1 MLQWNVRSLRSRLP
15 DLRQHLLTNKID
27 ILALQEPRILLEDCR
42 LGPYVIYLSASKRN
56 DGKSRAA
63 LFVRARIHQEPLDL
77 SSIAKGAAEN
87 VGVTVRSRGE
97 LFSII
102 SVYVPP
108 NVCWDPEELREIK
121 NVSTGHLVICGDF
134 NAHNEQWGDRQTT
147 RRGIQLE
154 IVTSSLQLQA
164 LNDGTETFVRPG
176 VKQSVLDLTFAS
188 PNITAEWNAQ
198 PDTWGSDHVP
208 IIITSPRPPTPMYKE
223 VRVTNWDAF
232 RAHMEGHVV
241 NLAGDPSSA
250 IAHAVSLATKTIR
263 VPITR
268 PSPDLTY
275 LKLRAARRRAQR
287 RARRTNDPAD
297 WIRHRQLDAAF
308 RRHTSR
314 LQRHQWDQLCSSFG
328 SASGIS
334 RAWKMAQTLSSRK
347 MPTHP
352 IAGLAIAIGHTMQ
365 ETAEILA
372 DAFATPI
379 PLPPGYQS
387 GKESS
392 ANSRSWPPFALDSDF
407 TISELEFALRRCRR
421 KSAPGPDGVTYQAL
435 RNLDRS
441 QYSAILEA
449 FNAIWRTAEIP
460 EAWLTSTVVPIRKPG
475 KPAQSLDS
483 YRPISLTSCVGKLM
497 ERLVLRRLTWYMET
511 IGALPDEL
519 CGFRAKRCTADAIGD
534 LASTLE
540 EARASHQ
547 TVYCVFLDIHKAFDA
562 LPHATIRQRLRH
574 FGITGRLYSYVCAF
588 LTRRC
593 FFVRVPGAVSSRR
606 SVTQGVPQGSVLSP
620 FLFNLAMAAL
630 PFSLKTL
637 PKSPAALHIAIYA
650 DDAALWCVGP
660 SRASKSIGSQLQR
673 ALDEVVKTTE
683 DLGLTLSVTKT
694 AFLCYRPNETPSRP
708 VANAP
713 KIGNIPLQH
722 VTTQRYLGVLID
734 NHVTWRPE
742 AKRLLIQCR
751 QLMGVL
757 RCFRR
762 RNSGLSPQGL
772 LALYR
777 GLILSRILYAVPLLN
792 LGRPQIEQLEQFH
805 RCALRLCLG
814 LPRFSENVA
823 TLVEARENPI
833 SLHKRKRAMRHLVRL
848 QDASSTTSLLSK
860 LRSRPLSCL
869 GAVTIEFEDQIGP
882 PKRRFPPTPPHT
894 TLPPLNVTGTLPFFQ
909 RKSSVAPI
917 VARSLA
923 MDLLDRWYKG
933 WLHVF
938 TDGSTKPETATSTAA
953 FLIPSMAVHQAGRL
967 NFHTTSTTAELVAI
981 CKALEALL
989 VLEPQAAVILTDSR
1003 SALCHL
1009 ENLEDAPPLAQEAAH
1024 VARKVEAKG
1033 WRLAFQWIPSH
1044 CGIKGNEQ
1052 VDSLAA
1058 KAHGQ
1063 ETPEYFIP
1071 RFSEAKRLVH
1081 LITRMGHP
1089 HDGVASGNAPPPLP
1103 ESKLSRKESSLLHR
1117 LRAGCPFTAKT
1128 LHKISRKNSPNCDSC
1143 GTLEDTEHV
1152 LWSCPKYGS
1161 ARTVLHTALQTS
1173 RTPVTTPR
1181 QLMFPN
1187 GGKRLAEHTF
1197 RALLEFLEASG
1208 LATRL

>member
-1 MLQWNVRSLRSRLP
+1 S
-15 DLRQHLLTNKID
+15 
-27 ILALQEPRILLEDCR
+27 
-42 LGPYVIYLSASKRN
+42 
-56 DGKSRAA
+56 
-63 LFVRARIHQEPLDL
+63 
-77 SSIAKGAAEN
+77 
-87 VGVTVRSRGE
+87 
-97 LFSII
+97 
-102 SVYVPP
+102 
-108 NVCWDPEELREIK
+108 
-121 NVSTGHLVICGDF
+121 
-134 NAHNEQWGDRQTT
+134 
-147 RRGIQLE
+147 
-154 IVTSSLQLQA
+154 
-164 LNDGTETFVRPG
+164 
-176 VKQSVLDLTFAS
+176 
-188 PNITAEWNAQ
+188 
-198 PDTWGSDHVP
+198 
-208 IIITSPRPPTPMYKE
+208 
-223 VRVTNWDAF
+223 
-232 RAHMEGHVV
+232 
-241 NLAGDPSSA
+241 
-250 IAHAVSLATKTIR
+250 
-263 VPITR
+263 
-268 PSPDLTY
+268 
-275 LKLRAARRRAQR
+275 
-287 RARRTNDPAD
+287 
-297 WIRHRQLDAAF
+297 
-308 RRHTSR
+308 
-314 LQRHQWDQLCSSFG
+314 
-328 SASGIS
+328 
-334 RAWKMAQTLSSRK
+334 
-347 MPTHP
+347 
-352 IAGLAIAIGHTMQ
+352 
-365 ETAEILA
+365 
-372 DAFATPI
+372 
-379 PLPPGYQS
+379 
-387 GKESS
+387 
-392 ANSRSWPPFALDSDF
+392 
-407 TISELEFALRRCRR
+407 
-421 KSAPGPDGVTYQAL
+421 
-435 RNLDRS
+435 
-441 QYSAILEA
+441 
-449 FNAIWRTAEIP
+449 
-460 EAWLTSTVVPIRKPG
+460 
-475 KPAQSLDS
+475 
-483 YRPISLTSCVGKLM
+483 
-497 ERLVLRRLTWYMET
+497 
-511 IGALPDEL
+511 
-519 CGFRAKRCTADAIGD
+519 
-534 LASTLE
+534 
-540 EARASHQ
+540 
-547 TVYCVFLDIHKAFDA
+547 
-562 LPHATIRQRLRH
+562 
-574 FGITGRLYSYVCAF
+574 
-588 LTRRC
+588 

-606 SVTQGVPQGSVLSP
+606 SVTQGVPQGSVLSR

-673 ALDEVVKTTE
+673 ALDMIVKTTE

-694 AFLCYRPNETPSRP
+694 AFLCYRPNGTPSRP

-722 VTTQRYLGVLID
+722 VTTQRYLDVLID

-792 LGRPQIEQLEQFH
+792 LGRHQIQQLEQFH

-869 GAVTIEFEDQIGP
+869 GTVTIEFEDQIGP

-923 MDLLDRWYKG
+923 MDHLDRWYKG

-938 TDGSTKPETATSTAA
+938 TDGLTKPEAATSTAA
-953 FLIPSMAVHQAGRL
+953 FLIPSMAVQQAGWL

-1024 VARKVEAKG
+1024 VARKVEAMG

-1173 RTPVTTPR
+1173 RTSVTTPR